1 MPKKYFKL
9 RTIKKKAGF
18 QLYEYLFNYG
28 LLWDGTTDVFVL
40 KKPRKNKV
48 ASQSGIEADAES
60 RCPECGEAEPDLHC
74 SNCGHSWYRTA

>member
-9 RTIKKKAGF
+9 GTIKKKAGF

-60 RCPECGEAEPDLHC
+60 WDDLEEQF
-74 SNCGHSWYRTA
+74 SPYEWIPGGIDK

>member
-9 RTIKKKAGF
+9 GTIKKKAGF

-60 RCPECGEAEPDLHC
+60 RDDLEEQFSPHEWIP
-74 SNCGHSWYRTA
+74 GGIDK